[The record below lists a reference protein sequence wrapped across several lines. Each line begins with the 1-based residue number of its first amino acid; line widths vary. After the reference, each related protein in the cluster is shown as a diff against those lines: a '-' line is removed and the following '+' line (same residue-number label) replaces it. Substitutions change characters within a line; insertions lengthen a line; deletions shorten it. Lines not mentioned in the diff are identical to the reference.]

1 MSIKNNLL
9 EIIGELPSTVK
20 LVAVSKFISN
30 EAIMEAYN
38 AGQRDFAESRPQELA
53 RKTTELPA
61 DIRWHFIGHL
71 QTNKIK
77 LNKIKLIIDRVTLF
91 HSVDSLRLMNELN
104 TFAQKSGITVKILL
118 QEHISGEET
127 KQGFSS
133 SELLQAAELSK
144 TLSYIRVCGLMG
156 MASLSNDQEVIVR
169 EFRLLKDS
177 FVILKETIFKGES
190 DFSEISM
197 GMSSDYN
204 IAIHEGS
211 TIVRVGSKIFGE
223 RY

>member
-77 LNKIKLIIDRVTLF
+77 LIIDRVTLF
-91 HSVDSLRLMNELN
+91 HSVDSLRLLNELN
-104 TFAQKSGITVKILL
+104 TFAHKSGITVKILL

-127 KQGFSS
+127 KQGFSC
-133 SELLQAAELSK
+133 SELIQAAELSK
-144 TLSYIRVCGLMG
+144 TLSNTRVCGLMG

-169 EFRLLKDS
+169 EFRSLKNS
-177 FVILKETIFKGES
+177 FLMLKETIFKDES

>member
-38 AGQRDFAESRPQELA
+38 AGQRDFAESRPQELS

-77 LNKIKLIIDRVTLF
+77 LIIDRVTLF
-91 HSVDSLRLMNELN
+91 HSVDSLRLLNELN

-127 KQGFSS
+127 KQGFSR

-144 TLSYIRVCGLMG
+144 ILSNTRVCGLMG
-156 MASLSNDQEVIVR
+156 MASLSSDQEVIVR
-169 EFRLLKDS
+169 EFRSLKDS
-177 FVILKETIFKGES
+177 FLILKETIFKGES

>member
-53 RKTTELPA
+53 RKTAELPA

-77 LNKIKLIIDRVTLF
+77 LIIERVSLF
-91 HSVDSLRLMNELN
+91 HSVDSLRLLNELN
-104 TFAQKSGITVKILL
+104 TIAQKSGITINILL

-127 KQGFSS
+127 KQGFSR
-133 SELLQAAELSK
+133 SELLQAAEQSK
-144 TLSYIRVCGLMG
+144 TLSNIRVCGLMG
-156 MASLSNDQEVIVR
+156 MASLSDDSEVIVR
-169 EFRLLKDS
+169 EFRSLRDS
-177 FVILKETIFKGES
+177 FLILKETSLKGER

-204 IAIHEGS
+204 IAIQEGS

-223 RY
+223 RF

>member
-53 RKTTELPA
+53 RKTIELPS

-71 QTNKIK
+71 QT
-77 LNKIKLIIDRVTLF
+77 NKIKLIIDRVTLF
-91 HSVDSLRLMNELN
+91 HSVDSMRLLNELN

-127 KQGFSS
+127 KQGFSR
-133 SELLQAAELSK
+133 SELLQASELSK
-144 TLSYIRVCGLMG
+144 TLSNIMVCGLMG
-156 MASLSNDQEVIVR
+156 MASLSNDQEVIIR
-169 EFRLLKDS
+169 EFRSLKDS
-177 FVILKETIFKGES
+177 FIMLKETIFKGQGN
-190 DFSEISM
+190 FSEISM

-204 IAIHEGS
+204 IAIQEGS
-211 TIVRVGSKIFGE
+211 TLVRVGTKIFGD

>member
-77 LNKIKLIIDRVTLF
+77 LIIDRVTLF

-127 KQGFSS
+127 KQGFSR
-133 SELLQAAELSK
+133 SELLQAADMSKALSN
-144 TLSYIRVCGLMG
+144 IRVCGIMG
-156 MASLSNDQEVIVR
+156 MASLSNDQDVIVR
-169 EFRLLKDS
+169 EFRSLKDS
-177 FVILKETIFKGES
+177 FLILKETIFKSES

>member
-77 LNKIKLIIDRVTLF
+77 LIIDRVTLF
-91 HSVDSLRLMNELN
+91 HSVDSLRLLNELN

-127 KQGFSS
+127 KQGFSR
-133 SELLQAAELSK
+133 SELIQAAELSK
-144 TLSYIRVCGLMG
+144 TLSNTRVCGLMG
-156 MASLSNDQEVIVR
+156 MASLSNDQEVIIR
-169 EFRLLKDS
+169 EFRSLKDS

>member
-71 QTNKIK
+71 QT
-77 LNKIKLIIDRVTLF
+77 NKIKLIIDRVTLF

>member
-38 AGQRDFAESRPQELA
+38 AGQRDFAESRPQELS

-61 DIRWHFIGHL
+61 NIRWHFIGHL
-71 QTNKIK
+71 QT
-77 LNKIKLIIDRVTLF
+77 NKIKLIIDRVTLF
-91 HSVDSLRLMNELN
+91 HSVDSLRLLNELN

-127 KQGFSS
+127 KQGFSR

-144 TLSYIRVCGLMG
+144 MLSNTRVCGLMG
-156 MASLSNDQEVIVR
+156 MASLSSDQEVIVR
-169 EFRLLKDS
+169 EFRSLKDS
-177 FVILKETIFKGES
+177 FLILKETIFKGES

>member
-77 LNKIKLIIDRVTLF
+77 LIIDRVTLF
-91 HSVDSLRLMNELN
+91 HSVDSLRLLNELN

-127 KQGFSS
+127 KQGFSR
-133 SELLQAAELSK
+133 SELIQAAELSK
-144 TLSYIRVCGLMG
+144 TLSNTRVCGLMG
-156 MASLSNDQEVIVR
+156 MASLTNDQEVIVR
-169 EFRLLKDS
+169 DFRSLRDS
-177 FVILKETIFKGES
+177 FLMLKETIFKGES

>member
-1 MSIKNNLL
+1 MTIAKAISDIQKK
-9 EIIGELPSTVK
+9 LPSTVK

-77 LNKIKLIIDRVTLF
+77 MIIDRVSLF
-91 HSVDSLRLMNELN
+91 HSVDSVRLLNELN
-104 TFAQKSGITVKILL
+104 TFALKSGITVKILL

-127 KQGFSS
+127 KQGFSR

-144 TLSYIRVCGLMG
+144 TLSNIRVCGLMG
-156 MASLSNDQEVIVR
+156 MASLSNDQQVIVR
-169 EFRLLKDS
+169 EFRSLRDS
-177 FVILKETIFKGES
+177 FLMLKETSFKEES

-204 IAIHEGS
+204 IAIQEGS

>member
-1 MSIKNNLL
+1 MSVKNNLL

-77 LNKIKLIIDRVTLF
+77 LIIDRVTLF
-91 HSVDSLRLMNELN
+91 HSVDSLRLLNELN

-127 KQGFSS
+127 KQGFSR

-144 TLSYIRVCGLMG
+144 TLSNTRVCGLMG
-156 MASLSNDQEVIVR
+156 MASLTNDQEVIVR
-169 EFRLLKDS
+169 DFRSLRDS
-177 FVILKETIFKGES
+177 FLMLKETIFKGES

>member
-9 EIIGELPSTVK
+9 EITGELPSTVK

-77 LNKIKLIIDRVTLF
+77 LIIDRVTLF
-91 HSVDSLRLMNELN
+91 HSVDSMRLLNELN
-104 TFAQKSGITVKILL
+104 TLAQKSGITVKILL

-127 KQGFSS
+127 KQGFSR
-133 SELLQAAELSK
+133 SELIQAAELSK

-169 EFRLLKDS
+169 EFRSLKDS
-177 FVILKETIFKGES
+177 FLILKETIFKGES

-197 GMSSDYN
+197 GMSSDYH
-204 IAIHEGS
+204 IAIREGS